1 MYCLHHLFCFIEV
14 PAYWKEHTENEEILL
29 VTLVPEEDEFYRI
42 SALFLQ
48 SMPYRKIRRI
58 ERIQN
63 KLLWRKYSDRAR
75 QMMEYDQVLGEQTL
89 FHGTR
94 TNKPERI
101 YKGDASFDMRYCH
114 SGLWGRGNYFAV
126 NSLYSDAYA
135 HTEPGGVRQMLV
147 ASVLTGHSYFCQADP
162 NLTQPPFRGHQ
173 GIRDDGTVRRRYD
186 SVCGNTNGS
195 KVYITYDNDKAYPA
209 YLISYTD
216 M

>member
-1 MYCLHHLFCFIEV
+1 M
-14 PAYWKEHTENEEILL
+14 PAFWKEHSENEEILL
-29 VTLVPEEDEFYRI
+29 VPLLPEEDEFHRI

-48 SMPYRKIRRI
+48 SMPSRQIRRI

-63 KLLWRKYSDRAR
+63 MLLWRKFMDRAR

-101 YKGDASFDMRYCH
+101 YRGDASFDMRFCQ
-114 SGLWGRGNYFAV
+114 SGMWGRGNYFAV
-126 NSLYSDAYA
+126 NSSYSNAYA
-135 HTEPGGVRQMLV
+135 HVEPGGVRQMLV
-147 ASVLTGHSYFCQADP
+147 ANVLTGHSYQCQPDKT
-162 NLTQPPFRGHQ
+162 LTQPPLRGQ
-173 GIRDDGTVRRRYD
+173 IRDDGTVSRQYD

-209 YLISYTD
+209 YLISYTE
-216 M
+216 